1 MSLGNA
7 VNTIIIMTQLVMV
20 SGHNATDKMPVYE
33 MPLTFVFG
41 VSGWGFESLGEH
53 FCIGA
58 MLGLAQTHIKR
69 QLVFQF
75 TKVLIITIE
84 LGIL

>member
-1 MSLGNA
+1 
-7 VNTIIIMTQLVMV
+7 MTQLVMV
-20 SGHNATDKMPVYE
+20 SGHNTADKMPVYE
-33 MPLTFVFG
+33 MPLTIVFL
-41 VSGWGFESLGEH
+41 VWGWGFKSWGEH

-58 MLGLAQTHIKR
+58 MLGLAQTHSKR